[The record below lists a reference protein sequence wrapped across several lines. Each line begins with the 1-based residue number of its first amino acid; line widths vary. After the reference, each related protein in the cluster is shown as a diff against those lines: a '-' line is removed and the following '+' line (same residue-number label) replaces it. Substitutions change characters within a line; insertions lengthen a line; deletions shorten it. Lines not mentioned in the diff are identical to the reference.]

1 MEKLLEVLI
10 AIGDEVACLSVAEL
24 ILRHWPSHS
33 RALHVK
39 STIEESDPIPFAP
52 KGIDKLKPTHLR
64 LKFPEKRKAAN
75 DLVDG
80 VPPKKL
86 KQNIEINLTE
96 TSWNALVG
104 ELLQILTPLFSA
116 GPQLEKEEIR
126 SGDISI
132 NIKLHH
138 LSGNDMGSMEHKGP
152 IFTTNGEI
160 ISMCNSDKNSLTKDK
175 ETTIFE
181 EQPQE
186 RRSTRLERLR
196 SRKPGREDSDFAA
209 AKDVAKVVMQFLKP
223 FIAGGGE
230 NCIYGTDASPL
241 SHCSELMTRTQDSEC
256 TDVIKFVQKTSNN
269 YGAYHMGHL
278 LLEEV
283 ANGAI
288 FYQDSNA
295 RLLDLEKF
303 TRHWGQ
309 ERTPHCSLFLAEVY
323 YDIGICSSGSHIS
336 DFMSEVSY
344 HLCKIIEAVAI
355 EYPLQALGVAGND
368 NLFLKASSSSA
379 CQIINDYTSPLRSN
393 NKFWVRFYWLSGR
406 LSIMEGNKAKARDE
420 LALSCSLLMNIENKE
435 DSAGFIFLPHCKAIK
450 KLTVEKILHE
460 INLLEIDLLLKKTVP
475 EMMEKNIYSECVD
488 MLVPLL
494 FSSKDVHPDIMSS
507 SGIEEGFTSVELS
520 AVDVLIRACEEMESM
535 DTEVYLNCHKRKL
548 QILTTAAGL
557 GNYPDSDKREGL
569 KHLSASETESK
580 DNSFKQWNHM
590 VVKEVKAI
598 SYCVSQIKSNVPFT
612 WQVKPDIFLKI

>member
-39 STIEESDPIPFAP
+39 CTIEESDPIPFAP
-52 KGIDKLKPTHLR
+52 KGIDKLKPKHLR
-64 LKFPEKRKAAN
+64 LKFPEKRKATN

-86 KQNIEINLTE
+86 KQNIEVNLPE
-96 TSWNALVG
+96 SSWNALVG

-132 NIKLHH
+132 SINLHH
-138 LSGNDMGSMEHKGP
+138 SSGNVMGSMEHKGS

-160 ISMCNSDKNSLTKDK
+160 ISMCNSDKNSPSKDK
-175 ETTIFE
+175 ETVFE

-209 AKDVAKVVMQFLKP
+209 TKDVAKVVMQFLKP
-223 FIAGGGE
+223 FTTGGGE
-230 NCIYGTDASPL
+230 NCIYGTDASSL
-241 SHCSELMTRTQDSEC
+241 SHCSELMARTQDSEC
-256 TDVIKFVQKTSNN
+256 TDVIRFVQKTSNN

-283 ANGAI
+283 ANEAI

-309 ERTPHCSLFLAEVY
+309 ERTPHCSLFLAELY
-323 YDIGICSSGSHIS
+323 YDFGICSSGSHTS

-344 HLCKIIEAVAI
+344 HLCKIIESVAT

-368 NLFLKASSSSA
+368 NLFLKGSSSSA
-379 CQIINDYTSPLRSN
+379 CQIIIDNTSPLRSN

-406 LSIMEGNKAKARDE
+406 LSIMEGNKAKAQDE
-420 LALSCSLLMNIENKE
+420 LSLSCSLLMNTENKE
-435 DSAGFIFLPHCKAIK
+435 DSTGFIFLPHCKAIK

-475 EMMEKNIYSECVD
+475 EMMEKNMYSECVD

-494 FSSKDVHPDIMSS
+494 FSSKDVHPDIISS

-520 AVDVLIRACEEMESM
+520 AVDVLIRACEGMESM

-548 QILTTAAGL
+548 QFLITAAGL

-569 KHLSASETESK
+569 KHLSASETEPK

-598 SYCVSQIKSNVPFT
+598 SDCVSQIKSNIPFT
-612 WQVKPDIFLKI
+612 WQVKPDMFLKI